1 MSDLCTYPLACRHPF
16 VGIPAILN
24 GQAFPFAGS
33 TLADSDGYFHQR
45 TGVEHSYRQANGPT
59 TSPASPTRSSASA
72 ESGMIVFSSPTHI
85 LHMNGQ
91 ARSLMALFSESRDC
105 WVLPTHESMPSI
117 LTEFCHAV
125 LEELRGRI
133 DAHDWAQFEIRR
145 VCHMVT
151 PPLLL
156 RGFGVPDSA
165 RQQPRVILT
174 LQSLVPSE
182 HSSAIED
189 TLDTVP
195 QPTASFSRADS

>member
-1 MSDLCTYPLACRHPF
+1 MSDLCTNPLACHHPF

-24 GQAFPFAGS
+24 RQTSALSGS

-45 TGVEHSYRQANGPT
+45 TGVKHSYRHGNGSI
-59 TSPASPTRSSASA
+59 TSPAPPTRSSSSA
-72 ESGMIVFSSPTHI
+72 ESGMIVFSSPTRI

-91 ARSLMALFSESRDC
+91 ARSLMALFGESHDC

-117 LTEFCHAV
+117 LTEFCRDV
-125 LEELRGRI
+125 LEELRDRI

-182 HSSAIED
+182 SSSAIED